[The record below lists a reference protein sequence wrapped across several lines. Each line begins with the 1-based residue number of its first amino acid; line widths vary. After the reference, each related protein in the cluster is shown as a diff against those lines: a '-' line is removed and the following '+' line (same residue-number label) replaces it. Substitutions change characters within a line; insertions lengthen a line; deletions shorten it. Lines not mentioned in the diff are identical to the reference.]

1 MRPLRNPVIQT
12 ALSYLL
18 AGWMQFCFRTLRW
31 THENRQLAE
40 AVWAQG
46 GGTLC
51 VFWHGRLALS
61 PACWPLDRAQPVKG
75 MISLSADGEFLARAM
90 ALQGIPA
97 VRGSS
102 ANPEKGEKARAA
114 AAKGGTQ
121 ALRDGLRQIRTAI
134 DRYEQAVAAGR
145 VPRPA
150 DAPPGLPV
158 YPATLELL
166 VQGVPT
172 GDAPD
177 APRLYFLRR
186 IPRDPFAE
194 ATLPAADTWALRAS
208 DTPPEAPRSGR
219 DVFDV
224 MSRHEGAALDGT
236 RYRDW

>member
-1 MRPLRNPVIQT
+1 MRRAEPLHRPV
-12 ALSYLL
+12 SL
-18 AGWMQFCFRTLRW
+18 AR
-31 THENRQLAE
+31 HPAP
-40 AVWAQG
+40 
-46 GGTLC
+46 
-51 VFWHGRLALS
+51 GRLARRPGGFTLVEM
-61 PACWPLDRAQPVKG
+61 LVV
-75 MISLSADGEFLARAM
+75 LAV
-90 ALQGIPA
+90 LG
-97 VRGSS
+97 VL
-102 ANPEKGEKARAA
+102 AA
-114 AAKGGTQ
+114 AARPLVELAALPDREA